1 MKMTE
6 LYQEYTVRS
15 LMERT
20 DLTYTQAYGVIR
32 RMREKSLIT
41 DIKKT
46 DIAGSFNAKRYGLL
60 MDPVEF
66 VRQERE
72 QNQSPPPPPTFFNNP
87 FNLNG
92 AKGLRKMTTASL
104 IYAKV
109 LVVGL
114 CSCLVVL
121 YV

>member
-87 FNLNG
+87 FNLKG
-92 AKGLRKMTTASL
+92 AKDARYNS
-104 IYAKV
+104 
-109 LVVGL
+109 
-114 CSCLVVL
+114 
-121 YV
+121 

>member
-15 LMERT
+15 LMEKV
-20 DLTYTQAYGVIR
+20 DMTYTHAYGVIR
-32 RMREKSLIT
+32 RMREKNLIT

-66 VRQERE
+66 FKEASAE
-72 QNQSPPPPPTFFNNP
+72 PIATTPPTFFNNP
-87 FNLNG
+87 FNLNARG
-92 AKGLRKMTTASL
+92 SKDENA
-104 IYAKV
+104 
-109 LVVGL
+109 
-114 CSCLVVL
+114 
-121 YV
+121 

>member
-32 RMREKSLIT
+32 RMREKNLIT

-66 VRQERE
+66 VQVKSERRT
-72 QNQSPPPPPTFFNNP
+72 NRRHPPQDLFQQP
-87 FNLNG
+87 
-92 AKGLRKMTTASL
+92 
-104 IYAKV
+104 V
-109 LVVGL
+109 
-114 CSCLVVL
+114 
-121 YV
+121 

>member
-66 VRQERE
+66 VRTRRTSAEPIAATPSQDLF
-72 QNQSPPPPPTFFNNP
+72 QQP
-87 FNLNG
+87 
-92 AKGLRKMTTASL
+92 
-104 IYAKV
+104 V
-109 LVVGL
+109 
-114 CSCLVVL
+114 
-121 YV
+121 

>member
-20 DLTYTQAYGVIR
+20 DLTYTQVLRSVIR
-32 RMREKSLIT
+32 RMREKGLVIT

-46 DIAGSFNAKRYGLL
+46 NGIGVMNAKRYGLL

-66 VRQERE
+66 VRQGAGAEPITATAPR
-72 QNQSPPPPPTFFNNP
+72 FF
-87 FNLNG
+87 
-92 AKGLRKMTTASL
+92 
-104 IYAKV
+104 
-109 LVVGL
+109 
-114 CSCLVVL
+114 
-121 YV
+121 

>member
-15 LMERT
+15 LMEKT
-20 DLTYTQAYGVIR
+20 DLTYTQVYGVIR
-32 RMREKSLIT
+32 RMREKNLIT

-46 DIAGSFNAKRYGLL
+46 NGIGVMNAKRYGLL

-72 QNQSPPPPPTFFNNP
+72 QNQSPPPPPGFFNNP
-87 FNLNG
+87 FNLKG
-92 AKGLRKMTTASL
+92 AKDARYNS
-104 IYAKV
+104 
-109 LVVGL
+109 
-114 CSCLVVL
+114 
-121 YV
+121 

>member
-66 VRQERE
+66 FKEERA
-72 QNQSPPPPPTFFNNP
+72 QNQSPPPPAGFFNNP
-87 FNLNG
+87 FNLN
-92 AKGLRKMTTASL
+92 AKESKDENA
-104 IYAKV
+104 
-109 LVVGL
+109 
-114 CSCLVVL
+114 
-121 YV
+121 

>member
-46 DIAGSFNAKRYGLL
+46 DIAGSFK
-60 MDPVEF
+60 
-66 VRQERE
+66 RQEIRAAHG
-72 QNQSPPPPPTFFNNP
+72 S
-87 FNLNG
+87 
-92 AKGLRKMTTASL
+92 S
-104 IYAKV
+104 
-109 LVVGL
+109 
-114 CSCLVVL
+114 
-121 YV
+121 

>member
-15 LMERT
+15 LMEKV
-20 DLTYTQAYGVIR
+20 DMTYTHAYGVIR
-32 RMREKSLIT
+32 RMREKNLIT

-66 VRQERE
+66 VRKRRTRAEPITATTRR
-72 QNQSPPPPPTFFNNP
+72 TFFNNP
-87 FNLNG
+87 FNLNARG
-92 AKGLRKMTTASL
+92 SKDENA
-104 IYAKV
+104 
-109 LVVGL
+109 
-114 CSCLVVL
+114 
-121 YV
+121 

>member
-15 LMERT
+15 LMEKV
-20 DLTYTQAYGVIR
+20 DMTYTHAYGVIR
-32 RMREKSLIT
+32 RMRDKNLIT

-66 VRQERE
+66 LKEERA
-72 QNQSPPPPPTFFNNP
+72 QNQLPPPPAGFFNNP
-87 FNLNG
+87 FNLKNAENLKL
-92 AKGLRKMTTASL
+92 AKWKNSEH
-104 IYAKV
+104 
-109 LVVGL
+109 
-114 CSCLVVL
+114 
-121 YV
+121 

>member
-66 VRQERE
+66 LKEERK
-72 QNQSPPPPPTFFNNP
+72 QNQSLPPPPTFFNNP
-87 FNLNG
+87 FNLKG
-92 AKGLRKMTTASL
+92 AKDARYNS
-104 IYAKV
+104 
-109 LVVGL
+109 
-114 CSCLVVL
+114 
-121 YV
+121 